1 MALFNASVLREG
13 NKPHPV
19 DIRLGHIVEKGK
31 ELPVILTLNMSKKL
45 MKVFGEADDLYH
57 ASPRL
62 PVLSRKEIKRR
73 KKRGIQSEAKL
84 VTDHVAFCK
93 MILEAG
99 YLNSQN
105 IVDDPSLE
113 AVIMAIEQEPGFAEN
128 LAMSLNYYF
137 KGQDK
142 FTFIG
147 EEEETEKN

>member
-1 MALFNASVLREG
+1 MALFNATALREG
-13 NKPHPV
+13 SKPHPV

-31 ELPVILTLNMSKKL
+31 ELPVILTLNMSNKL
-45 MKVFGEADDLYH
+45 MKVFVEADDLYH

-62 PVLSRKEIKRR
+62 PVLSRREIKRR
-73 KKRGIQSEAKL
+73 KRKNIQSEAKL
-84 VTDHVAFCK
+84 VSDHVAFCK
-93 MILEAG
+93 AILEAG

-113 AVIMAIEQEPGFAEN
+113 AIIMAIEQEPGFAEN

-142 FTFIG
+142 FAFIG
-147 EEEETEKN
+147 EEETEKN